1 MYENGPRQSVRVQRD
16 HKLTAATRPVIG
28 PLREQ
33 IQRLTRPT
41 RTVCRQRGA
50 GPYASTI
57 NMGPVHRK
65 RPAAAEMTLADTHA
79 YGEHTTGGKVG
90 RSAR

>member
-16 HKLTAATRPVIG
+16 RKLTAATRPVIG

-33 IQRLTRPT
+33 IQRLTPADPDRVQAARGRP
-41 RTVCRQRGA
+41 VRQHDQH
-50 GPYASTI
+50 
-57 NMGPVHRK
+57 GPVHRK
-65 RPAAAEMTLADTHA
+65 RPAAVEMTLADTHA